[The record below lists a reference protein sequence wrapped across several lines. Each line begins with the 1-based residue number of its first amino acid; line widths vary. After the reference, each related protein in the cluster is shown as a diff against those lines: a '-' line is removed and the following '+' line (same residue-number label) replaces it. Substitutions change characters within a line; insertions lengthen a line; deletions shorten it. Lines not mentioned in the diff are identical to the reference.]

1 MLTLVVA
8 RYNEEINWINHVW
21 KANVVVINKQ
31 EIGNFGREAAS
42 YLWFI
47 IHNYETL
54 QGDYV
59 FCQADPFPHWPSFL
73 TDIHNP
79 AIRHF
84 GLICKW
90 PECHANADMLKA
102 DDINEFCIRHNLCG
116 GGDLVVDLNC
126 FYFANGAQFRVSADE
141 IRVRSKAYYE
151 ALFYLSM
158 TMPRAPWIMEALW
171 GHIIPALALTDVPME
186 KVHFGKPT
194 TR

>member
-47 IHNYETL
+47 IQHYETL

-102 DDINEFCIRHNLCG
+102 EDIARFREIFNDVADEKLH
-116 GGDLVVDLNC
+116 VDLSC
-126 FYFANGAQFRVSADE
+126 FYFANGAQFRVSTYD
-141 IRVRSKAYYE
+141 IRRRSKDYYK
-151 ALFYLSM
+151 ALHHLCVN
-158 TMPRAPWIMEALW
+158 MPRAPWIMEALW
-171 GHIIPALALTDVPME
+171 GHIIPALALTDVPLE
-186 KVHFGKPT
+186 KVHFGKT
-194 TR
+194 TTQ

>member
-1 MLTLVVA
+1 MLTLVIA

-84 GLICKW
+84 GLVCKW
-90 PECHANADMLKA
+90 PECHAGANLLKA
-102 DDINEFCIRHNLCG
+102 EDIIEFCRRFQR
-116 GGDLVVDLNC
+116 LVVKRSLEVDLNC
-126 FYFANGAQFRVSADE
+126 FYFASGAQFRVSAGD
-141 IRVRSKAYYE
+141 IRFRSIDYYR
-151 ALFYLSM
+151 ALYHLTLNM
-158 TMPRAPWIMEALW
+158 DRAPWIIEALW
-171 GHIIPALALTDVPME
+171 GHIIPALALKDVPME
-186 KVHFGKPT
+186 KVHFGKT
-194 TR
+194 TT